1 MVKAMVWKNQR
12 RWAVIDVIGRE
23 SAILRLRSDY
33 F

>member
-1 MVKAMVWKNQR
+1 MVKVVAWKNQR
-12 RWAVIDVIGRE
+12 RWALIDAIGRE